1 MFAINEYYK
10 TDERLLALL
19 MEIEEAR
26 EAHKA
31 RLERV
36 KTVKKIIID
45 HCNYCYQVFFCESI
59 DDNLK
64 EIYRKDGIVIY
75 EQSGYEYID
84 VLGLTKEEIEYL
96 GITDGDEVQEM
107 YEE

>member
-10 TDERLLALL
+10 TDERLLTLL
-19 MEIEEAR
+19 MEIEEAH
-26 EAHKA
+26 EAHKLK
-31 RLERV
+31 LERV
-36 KTVKKIIID
+36 KTVKKFIID
-45 HCNYCYQVFFCESI
+45 HCNSRYQIFFCESI

-64 EIYRKDGIVIY
+64 EIYHKDGVVIY

-84 VLGLTKEEIEYL
+84 VLGLTNDEIEYL
-96 GITDGDEVQEM
+96 GVTNGDEIQEM